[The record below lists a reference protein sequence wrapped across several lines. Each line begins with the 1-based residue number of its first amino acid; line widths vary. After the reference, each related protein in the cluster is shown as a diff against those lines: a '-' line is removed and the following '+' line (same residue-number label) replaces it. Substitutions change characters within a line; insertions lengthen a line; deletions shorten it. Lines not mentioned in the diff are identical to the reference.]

1 MFECISSWLREIP
14 AADVVTSPLLNKIIS
29 ALNNEASFDAAVDCI
44 CTIYRDTRDVD
55 ESLDVIKTIYPR
67 IIAMRSKILEAAE
80 TEDTDLMKGVSRIFA
95 EAGEAWVV
103 LIARLPDDFRG
114 LVEAVLECCI
124 RDHDRDAI
132 SLTFNFWYELK
143 QYITLEKYVRARAT
157 LADLFSKLVDVMIK
171 HLEFPTPENGDEAD
185 LFDGDRE
192 QEDKFRE
199 FRHAMGDVLKD
210 CCEVI
215 SVTECLRKSYAL
227 IQQWA
232 STYAAQATADH
243 VPHWQQLEA
252 PLFSLRAMGRMVSPE
267 EDSILPQV
275 MPLIVRIPDHDKLKF
290 QATMVIGRYTEW
302 TAQHPETLESQLTY
316 VISGFNHTSP
326 EVIQASA
333 LAFKFLGTDC
343 QKLLGSN
350 LLQLHQFYE
359 GVLDKLKA
367 SSQEEITEG
376 VAAVVA
382 VQPTDK
388 VYESMKMFC
397 TPILTRIKIL
407 ADQIKND
414 AGQKAVADYLQ
425 LITIFVQW
433 VQPYVGPEKENP
445 AVKYCQEILP
455 VLATLAASFSQSPP
469 ILERVCRC
477 WRYMVISYRVAM
489 APLLPTLANHLAQG
503 FKASRQGCFL
513 WATDAIIRE
522 FSEGAEFVDQTI
534 SGSVFDFF
542 EAQAIAFFQ
551 ILNELP
557 PTDVPDV
564 IEDFFRLVTDAVR
577 FYPQKCI
584 MSQIARPTLEAAL
597 AALTL
602 QQIDPLIA
610 SLHYLRDLLTF
621 GTDESPVSHFDAP
634 NGGTY
639 KTPAEIQL
647 AVKHLLSSQGAVLT
661 QRILTGM
668 MFSFPEDCFPDAS
681 AVLMT
686 LFNIL
691 PQESAMWTRT
701 TLEMLPNGSLKQGEA
716 DRLMHGISEKI
727 QKDDLRRIRI
737 LLQDF
742 TNSYR
747 RRNVAPREGLGRLE
761 ATRFR
766 FSG

>member
-1 MFECISSWLREIP
+1 M
-14 AADVVTSPLLNKIIS
+14 DKVTS
-29 ALNNEASFDAAVDCI
+29 ALNNEASFEVAVDCI
-44 CTIYRDTRDVD
+44 CAIYRDTRDVD

-67 IIAMRSKILEAAE
+67 ILAMRSKILEAAE
-80 TEDTDLMKGVSRIFA
+80 TEDSDLMKGVSRIFA

-103 LIARLPDDFRG
+103 LIARLPDDFRS
-114 LVEAVLECCI
+114 LVEAVLECCM

-132 SLTFNFWYELK
+132 SLTFNFWYQLK
-143 QYITLEKYVRARAT
+143 QYITLEKYVRARAS
-157 LADLFSKLVDVMIK
+157 LADLFSRLVDIMVK
-171 HLEFPTPENGDEAD
+171 HLEFPTPDDGNEAD

-199 FRHAMGDVLKD
+199 FRHSMGDVLKD

-215 SVTECLRKSYAL
+215 GVTECLGKSYSL
-227 IQQWA
+227 IRRWA
-232 STYAAQATADH
+232 STYASQATAER

-267 EDSILPQV
+267 EETILPQI
-275 MPLIVRIPDHDKLKF
+275 MPLIVGIPDHDKLKF
-290 QATMVIGRYTEW
+290 QATMAIGRYTEW
-302 TAQHPETLESQLTY
+302 TAQHPETMESQLNY
-316 VISGFNHTSP
+316 VISGFQHKST
-326 EVIQASA
+326 EVVQASA

-343 QKLLGSN
+343 QKLLGGH
-350 LLQLHQFYE
+350 LPQLHQFYE
-359 GVLDKLKA
+359 AQLDKLKP

-382 VQPTDK
+382 VQPLDK
-388 VYESMKMFC
+388 IYTSMKLFC
-397 TPILTRIKIL
+397 DPILARIQIL
-407 ADQIKND
+407 ANQAQDD

-425 LITIFVQW
+425 LITIFIQW
-433 VQPYVGPEKENP
+433 VQPYVGPGDDNP

-455 VLATLAASFSQSPP
+455 ILATLAASFSQSPP

-477 WRYMVISYRVAM
+477 WRYMVISYRTAI
-489 APLLPTLANHLAQG
+489 APLLPTLATHLAQG

-513 WATDAIIRE
+513 WATDAVVRE
-522 FSEGAEFVDQTI
+522 FSEGAEFIDQTI
-534 SGSVFDFF
+534 SDSVFQFF
-542 EAQAIAFFQ
+542 EAQAIGFFQ
-551 ILNELP
+551 ILNDLP
-557 PTDVPDV
+557 PVELPDV

-584 MSQIARPTLEAAL
+584 LSQIARPTLEAAL

-602 QQIDPLIA
+602 QQVDPLI
-610 SLHYLRDLLTF
+610 SILHYLRDLLTF
-621 GTDESPVSHFDAP
+621 GTDESPVSHFDVP
-634 NGGTY
+634 NGAAY

-647 AVKHLLSSQGAVLT
+647 AVKQLLSPQGAILT

-668 MFSFPEDCFPDAS
+668 MYSFPEDCFPDAS
-681 AVLMT
+681 AVLMAM
-686 LFNIL
+686 FGIL
-691 PQESAMWTRT
+691 PRETAIWTRQ
-701 TLEMLPNGSLKQGEA
+701 TLEMLPAGSLKQGEA
-716 DRLMHGISEKI
+716 DRLMNGISERV
-727 QKDDLRRIRI
+727 QKEDLRKTRV